1 MAIALK
7 KLKLK
12 FRRYL
17 LVLLSLVFFW
27 LSASPA
33 GALSEIAPNLQN
45 PQELETFFDG
55 VFAATLEQQ
64 QIPGA
69 TVSVVKDGQLL
80 FAKGY
85 GYADL
90 ERRIPV
96 VAERT
101 LFRIG
106 SISKLFTWTAV
117 MQLVEQGKLDLDADV
132 NTYLADFQ
140 IPATYPQ
147 PITLTH
153 LMTHTPGFEN
163 WAIGLIVHSEEEL
176 KPLSQVL
183 AEKIPARVRPPGELS
198 AYSNYGVALAG
209 YIVERISGMP
219 FEQYVRE
226 NIFQPLAMD
235 NSTFNQPPLEPLA
248 AEMATGYVQTNNL
261 PLPKEFEYIT
271 LFPAGSMSA
280 TATDMAK
287 FAIAHLQ
294 NGRYQDTR
302 ILQPDTARVMH
313 QQQFTHDPRVSG
325 WTYGFMEAQLNNLR
339 LIYHTG
345 GTNQFFSILAL
356 LPQQN
361 VGLFISYNQGG
372 KLPVF
377 YQLLQTFL
385 DRYYPAPQAPVPEVN
400 TQTQLNRFTGSY
412 LPTRTNY
419 TSIEKLNQL
428 FSQAQISSTTDGLLL
443 LQDSWGTRQW
453 QKVEPLVFRHVSTI
467 NGLSDLMVFE
477 ESETGEITQMYL
489 ENSPAVAWLKLPW
502 YQTAAFHF
510 LLLGACILVFLSALG
525 IWLLSFF
532 VLQSH
537 PASLRSA
544 LWIAGV
550 SSTLNLIFLLLVAIA
565 LSQPT
570 TAFSYGIP
578 NFFKIVL
585 VIPLLNIAL
594 TIAAVFFAFHL
605 WHKGSGRF
613 AERLHYST
621 VTIFLLAFLWFLDYW
636 NLLQSPVSIT

>member
-1 MAIALK
+1 MAIASK
-7 KLKLK
+7 QLKLK
-12 FRRYL
+12 FRRFWL
-17 LVLLSLVFFW
+17 IVLSLIFLW
-27 LSASPA
+27 LNTAPVE
-33 GALSEIAPNLQN
+33 ALTLIAPTLQN
-45 PQELETFFDG
+45 PQEVETFFDG

-90 ERRIPV
+90 ERQFPV
-96 VAERT
+96 VADKT

-132 NTYLADFQ
+132 NTYLSDFQ

-153 LMTHTPGFEN
+153 LMTHTPGFED
-163 WAIGLIVHSEEEL
+163 WSIGLLVSSPEEL

-209 YIVERISGMP
+209 YIVEQVSGMP
-219 FEQYVRE
+219 FEQYVGE

-235 NSTFNQPPLEPLA
+235 STTFSQPPPKPLA
-248 AEMATGYVQTNNL
+248 AEMATGYIQTGNL

-294 NGRYQDTR
+294 NGRYGDTR
-302 ILQPDTARVMH
+302 ILESDTARVMH

-356 LPQQN
+356 LPQKN
-361 VGLFISYNQGG
+361 LGLFISYNQGG

-385 DRYYPAPQAPVPEVN
+385 DRYYPAPQPPAPEAN
-400 TQTQLNRFTGSY
+400 LQRQLTRFIVHYGNNFFADI
-412 LPTRTNY
+412 P
-419 TSIEKLNQL
+419 
-428 FSQAQISSTTDGLLL
+428 
-443 LQDSWGTRQW
+443 
-453 QKVEPLVFRHVSTI
+453 VVFR
-467 NGLSDLMVFE
+467 LL
-477 ESETGEITQMYL
+477 ES
-489 ENSPAVAWLKLPW
+489 VA
-502 YQTAAFHF
+502 
-510 LLLGACILVFLSALG
+510 I
-525 IWLLSFF
+525 LSFNYINRRIKTTYDRSHF
-532 VLQSH
+532 INTICFYSRNYPWHLLFRQS
-537 PASLRSA
+537 
-544 LWIAGV
+544 
-550 SSTLNLIFLLLVAIA
+550 
-565 LSQPT
+565 
-570 TAFSYGIP
+570 
-578 NFFKIVL
+578 
-585 VIPLLNIAL
+585 
-594 TIAAVFFAFHL
+594 
-605 WHKGSGRF
+605 
-613 AERLHYST
+613 
-621 VTIFLLAFLWFLDYW
+621 LDYG
-636 NLLQSPVSIT
+636 QTITYYYLSHSFIYR

>member
-7 KLKLK
+7 QLKLK

-17 LVLLSLVFFW
+17 LILLSLIFLW
-27 LSASPA
+27 LNTAPA
-33 GALSEIAPNLQN
+33 GALTEIAPTLQN

-69 TVSVVKDGQLL
+69 TVSLVKDGQLV

-90 ERRIPV
+90 EREVPV
-96 VAERT
+96 VADKT

-132 NTYLADFQ
+132 NTYLSDFQ

-153 LMTHTPGFEN
+153 LMTHTPGFED
-163 WAIGLIVHSEEEL
+163 WAIGLIVPSEEGL

-209 YIVERISGMP
+209 YIVERVSGMP
-219 FEQYVRE
+219 FEQYVQE
-226 NIFQPLAMD
+226 NIFQPLGMD
-235 NSTFNQPPLEPLA
+235 NSTFNQPPPEPLA
-248 AEMATGYVQTNNL
+248 AEMATGYVQTGNL

-287 FAIAHLQ
+287 FAISHLQ
-294 NGRYQDTR
+294 NGRYGNTR
-302 ILQPDTARVMH
+302 ILESDTARIMH

-356 LPQQN
+356 LPQEN
-361 VGLFISYNQGG
+361 TGLFISYNQGG
-372 KLPVF
+372 KMPVF

-385 DRYYPAPQAPVPEVN
+385 DRYYPAPQAPPAPEAN
-400 TQTQLNRFTGSY
+400 LQRQLARFTGSY
-412 LPTRTNY
+412 LITRTNY

-428 FSQAQISSTTDGLLL
+428 FNQAQISVTADGLLL
-443 LQDSWGTRQW
+443 LQDSSGIRQW
-453 QKVEPLVFRHVSTI
+453 QQVEPLVFRHVGAI

-502 YQTAAFHF
+502 YQTATFHF
-510 LLLGACILVFLSALG
+510 LLLGACILVFLSAVG
-525 IWLLSFF
+525 ILLLSFF
-532 VLQSH
+532 VFQSH

-544 LWIAGV
+544 RWIAGV

-570 TAFSYGIP
+570 VFSYGIP
-578 NFFKIVL
+578 TFFRIML
-585 VIPLLNIAL
+585 VVPLLNIAL
-594 TIAAVFFAFHL
+594 TIAAILFAFRL
-605 WHKGSGRF
+605 WQKGSDRLI
-613 AERLHYST
+613 ERLHYTT
-621 VTIFLLAFLWFLDYW
+621 VTIFLLVFLWFLDYW
-636 NLLQSPVSIT
+636 NLLQFPV